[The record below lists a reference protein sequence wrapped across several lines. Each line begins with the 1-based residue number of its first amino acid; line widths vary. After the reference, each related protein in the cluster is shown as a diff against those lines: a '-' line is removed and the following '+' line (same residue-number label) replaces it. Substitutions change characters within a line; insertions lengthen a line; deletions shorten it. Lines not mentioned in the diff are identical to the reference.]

1 MNLQWP
7 AKLRPH
13 GEIGEIVVATRPL
26 ATQYSPT
33 VRRLASVSSHTSTPN
48 RSATPQF
55 RRHLPVK
62 DNRLSLS
69 SSERGRPE
77 AVEGDDTSIST
88 RVDRLARVPKARNRT
103 NPEGAPDSAL
113 NAPTRKLI
121 EYLLHDDFSGEP

>member
-13 GEIGEIVVATRPL
+13 GEIMVVIRPL
-26 ATQYSPT
+26 VTQYRPT
-33 VRRLASVSSHTSTPN
+33 VRRLASSSPHASTPN

-62 DNRLSLS
+62 DNRLSLN

-77 AVEGDDTSIST
+77 AVEDDDTSIST
-88 RVDRLARVPKARNRT
+88 RVNRLTRVPKARNRT
-103 NPEGAPDSAL
+103 NPEEAPNCAL
-113 NAPTRKLI
+113 NAPTQKLI
-121 EYLLHDDFSGEP
+121 EHLLHDDLSGEP